1 MIMEK
6 NITCKI
12 IKTLAVLRENNGYTK
27 ELRVVSWNDGT
38 PKLDLHEWTPE
49 GRCCK
54 GVTLTDDEGRALLQG
69 LTEYF
74 AEVDADDEG

>member
-1 MIMEK
+1 MEK

-12 IKTLAVLRENNGYTK
+12 IRTLAVLRENNGYTK
-27 ELRVVSWNDGT
+27 ELRIVSWNDGA
-38 PKLDLHEWTPE
+38 PKLDLREWTPE

-54 GVTLTDDEGRALLQG
+54 DVTRTDDEGRALLQG

-74 AEVDADDEG
+74 AEDGNYDEG

>member
-1 MIMEK
+1 MEK
-6 NITCKI
+6 NISYRTI
-12 IKTLAVLRENNGYTK
+12 SVLAVLRNNSGYTK
-27 ELRVVSWNDGT
+27 ELRVVSWNDGA

-74 AEVDADDEG
+74 AEDGTDDEG

>member
-1 MIMEK
+1 MEK
-6 NITCKI
+6 NISCETI
-12 IKTLAVLRENNGYTK
+12 RTIAVLRDRNGYTN
-27 ELRVVSWNDGT
+27 ELRVVSWNGSQ

>member
-1 MIMEK
+1 MEK

-27 ELRVVSWNDGT
+27 ELRIVSWNDGA

-49 GRCCK
+49 G
-54 GVTLTDDEGRALLQG
+54 
-69 LTEYF
+69 
-74 AEVDADDEG
+74 